1 MSDIDCTSDKR
12 DSVSQPVAGRV
23 ASVDVLRGFDM
34 LWLVGGAGV
43 MLGIGRVTGGP
54 FQEIIVRQFEHAKWE
69 GFYFY
74 DLIFPL
80 FVFLAGMSITFSMG
94 RMTQEQ
100 GRGAAL
106 RRLIRRCF
114 IMYLLGI
121 LYSGG
126 FTNPWPEVRLMG
138 VLQRI
143 ALSSLFAGILFL
155 YLDWRGLAVAF
166 LIALLS
172 YWALLSF
179 IPLPGHDAIS
189 WAEGENWACWLDA
202 KCLPGHKHYETYDP
216 EGLLSTIPAVG
227 TCLLGVLA
235 GFAIKSNRYQ
245 PNKKALYFFI
255 TGGALLL
262 VGYLWG
268 YQCPIIKKIWTPS
281 YVLVAGGYSVFLLGI
296 FYYVVDV
303 LKIQWWTAPFIWI
316 GVNPLTIYLARN
328 LIEFNKIS
336 LRLVGGSVSAWAGE
350 DGAYLMQMC
359 VSLGLSLLFV
369 WFLNKKKIYLRL

>member
-1 MSDIDCTSDKR
+1 
-12 DSVSQPVAGRV
+12 
-23 ASVDVLRGFDM
+23 
-34 LWLVGGAGV
+34 
-43 MLGIGRVTGGP
+43 
-54 FQEIIVRQFEHAKWE
+54 
-69 GFYFY
+69 
-74 DLIFPL
+74 
-80 FVFLAGMSITFSMG
+80 
-94 RMTQEQ
+94 
-100 GRGAAL
+100 
-106 RRLIRRCF
+106 
-114 IMYLLGI
+114 MYMLGI

-143 ALSSLFAGILFL
+143 ALCSLFAGVLFL
-155 YLDWRGLAVAF
+155 YLDWRGLMVA
-166 LIALLS
+166 LVVALLS
-172 YWALLSF
+172 YWAFLSF
-179 IPLPGHDAIS
+179 VPLPGQDAVS

-202 KCLPGHKHYETYDP
+202 KYLPGHKHYETYDP

-235 GFAIKSNRYQ
+235 GFAIKSNRYK
-245 PNKKALYFFI
+245 PNQKALYLFVA
-255 TGGALLL
+255 GAMLLL

-281 YVLVAGGYSVFLLGI
+281 YVFVAGGYSIFLLGI

-336 LRLVGGSVSAWAGE
+336 LRLMGGSVSAWAGE

-369 WFLNKKKIYLRL
+369 WFLNRKKIYLRL